1 MRAEHRIVIAEDD
14 ATIAQDL
21 ATTLRKEGF
30 EVDVAADYG
39 QFSSILDSLSLALV
53 SSKFGNR
60 SANDILRRLR
70 FEPRLRRIP
79 VVVLAEKDDEIDRV
93 VAFEL
98 GADDYVVKPLSVR
111 ELSLR
116 LRAILRR
123 TWPVAQERVG
133 PVKRRIGPIVVD
145 ATNHDVRVDGRRVRL
160 TTLELRLIDHLAKA
174 PGRVFTREELV
185 EDVWKQPKES
195 VTRVVDTAVKRL
207 RRKLGA
213 RGRFVQTIRGVGYRL
228 REGSELL
235 LEPQSDVSRSGSRA

>member
-123 TWPVAQERVG
+123 TWPVAQKRVG